1 MYVFKISKYYA
12 YNLSNNFAGM
22 RLVSKHHWIAYAQ
35 AKAGAY
41 SRIPQMIFPNC

>member
-1 MYVFKISKYYA
+1 MLRGVYKAA

-41 SRIPQMIFPNC
+41 PRIPNPK